1 MRRALALLAA
11 AAALAGCGVGAGETS
26 GEVSLTVTRDFGQ
39 EAIGQPVTG
48 DAAEGDTVMRLLQ
61 KDFEVETRF
70 GGGFVQSIDGLTGGR
85 KGGRSVDWFYYVNGI
100 ESSVGA
106 ASRRVADGDRVWWDH
121 HIWEQAMRI
130 PAVVGSYPEP
140 FLTGTG
146 GKRFPVK
153 LICLGGAERS
163 CDEVSTRL
171 TDAGVEAVSRSALQQ
186 STGEAVLRVLVGRW
200 SAVRADPVARR
211 LEEGPGASGVF
222 ARPAPTGAGFEL
234 LDAAGRVV
242 RHLGAGGGLVAA
254 TSAEEQAPT
263 WIVSGTDD
271 VGVAA
276 AAAAIQEERLK
287 DHFAIAVESGR
298 GLPLPVSGPGTG
310 P

>member
-1 MRRALALLAA
+1 M
-11 AAALAGCGVGAGETS
+11 
-26 GEVSLTVTRDFGQ
+26 TRDFGR
-39 EAIGQPVTG
+39 EPIGEPVTG
-48 DAAEGDTVMRLLQ
+48 GAAESDTVMRLLQ
-61 KDFEVETRF
+61 RDFSVETRY
-70 GGGFVQSIDGLTGGR
+70 GGGFVQSIDGLSGGR
-85 KGGRSVDWFYYVNGI
+85 QGGRSVDWFYYVNGI

-106 ASRRVADGDRVWWDH
+106 SSRRVADGDRIWWDH
-121 HIWEQAMRI
+121 HIWEQAMRV
-130 PAVVGSYPEP
+130 PAVVGSFPEP
-140 FLTGTG
+140 FVSGVG

-200 SAVRADPVARR
+200 SAVRGDPVARQ
-211 LEEGPGASGVF
+211 LEGGPRESGVF
-222 ARPAPTGAGFEL
+222 ARPSPRGDGFEL

-242 RHLGAGGGLVAA
+242 RNLGAGGGLVAA
-254 TSAEEQAPT
+254 TSAEGQAPT
-263 WIVSGTDD
+263 WIVTGTDD
-271 VGVAA
+271 AGVASA
-276 AAAAIQEERLK
+276 ATAIQEQWLE

-298 GLPLPVSGPGTG
+298 GVPLPVSGPGTG